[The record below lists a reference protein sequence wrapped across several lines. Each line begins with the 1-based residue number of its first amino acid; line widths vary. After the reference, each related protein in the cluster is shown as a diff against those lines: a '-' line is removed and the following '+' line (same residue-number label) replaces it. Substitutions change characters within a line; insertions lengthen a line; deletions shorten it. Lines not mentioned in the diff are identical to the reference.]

1 MSDRIALGKIKK
13 AHGVRG
19 EASVEVWT
27 ELERFGEVRD
37 VTLVSPDES
46 SARDAKIEQV
56 RENRGR
62 ALVKFTGVDT
72 PEDVQLL
79 QEWTIEIPESQARKL
94 DAGEYFLHDLAG
106 MHLIDNNGR
115 DRGEVTEAYEGGSG
129 ILLSIRRS
137 DGKEY
142 DVPFAASICTDID
155 IRNKRI
161 VVDLPEGIDED

>member
-27 ELERFGEVRD
+27 ELERFEEVTQ

-46 SARDAKIEQV
+46 ATRDATIEQV

-62 ALVKFTGVDT
+62 ALLKFAGIET
-72 PEDVQLL
+72 PEDMQTLR
-79 QEWTIEIPESQARKL
+79 EWTIEIPESQARKL
-94 DAGEYFLHDLAG
+94 DDDEYFLHDLAG
-106 MHLIDNNGR
+106 VRLVDKDGR
-115 DRGEVTEAYEGGSG
+115 DRGEVFEAYEGGSG
-129 ILLSIRRS
+129 VLLSVRRS

-142 DVPFAASICTDID
+142 DVPFAASICTEID
-155 IRNKRI
+155 IKNKRI
-161 VVDLPEGIDED
+161 VVELPEGIDED